1 LSDRHLAGAVLV
13 IATLLATGLAQAQSP
28 GRFSRIMIDTR
39 DLAARGAGLE
49 ARQLQAC
56 LPDALARAFAGRIV
70 PGDRSA
76 PVLTVRIQAVS
87 LAGGAGTGGVGR
99 GSLRESGHDT
109 DYIEGD
115 AIVGGR
121 VYSMLAVHP
130 ASNGIAYDAM
140 VNARHR
146 VDDLCRQFAGW
157 LPWKLGL

>member
-1 LSDRHLAGAVLV
+1 MLAVG
-13 IATLLATGLAQAQSP
+13 LLAAAPAQAEAP
-28 GRFSRIMIDTR
+28 GRFSRIAIDTR
-39 DLAARGAGLE
+39 DLMARGAGLE

-56 LPDALARAFAGRIV
+56 LPDALARAFGGRLV
-70 PGDRSA
+70 PSDRSA
-76 PVLTVRIQAVS
+76 PVLTVRIQSVS

-109 DYIEGD
+109 DYIEGQ

-121 VYSMLAVHP
+121 VYPMLAVHP
-130 ASNGIAYDAM
+130 ASNGISHDA
-140 VNARHR
+140 VLNARGR